1 MTVKFNLGNN
11 SYHLPVFC
19 FKRLM
24 LSKPVRHKDGSITL
38 GVLTFFPDGT
48 MTSPVGTDNL
58 VMETA
63 LKDIRECGVTYE
75 IE

>member
-1 MTVKFNLGNN
+1 MTIRFDLGNN
-11 SYHLPVFC
+11 SYKLLVFC

-24 LSKPVRHKDGSITL
+24 LSKPVTHKDGSITL
-38 GVLTFFPDGT
+38 GVLTFYPDGT

-58 VMETA
+58 VMKTA

-75 IE
+75 IQ

>member
-1 MTVKFNLGNN
+1 MTIRFDLGNN
-11 SYHLPVFC
+11 SYKLLVFC

-24 LSKPVRHKDGSITL
+24 LSNPVTHKDGSITL
-38 GVLTFFPDGT
+38 GVLTFYQDGT

-75 IE
+75 IL